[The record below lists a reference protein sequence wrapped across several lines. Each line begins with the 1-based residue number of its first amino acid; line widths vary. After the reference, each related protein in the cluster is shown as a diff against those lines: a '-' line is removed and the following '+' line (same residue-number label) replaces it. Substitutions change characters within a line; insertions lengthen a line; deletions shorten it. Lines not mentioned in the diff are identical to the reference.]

1 MFVGYV
7 VCEFQFVE
15 ADNFLHPLL
24 PSGRTVRVDVHPLGH
39 LGVRLA
45 CHDPSAVVELVS
57 EVVRSHH
64 VQQQDVL
71 GLGVQAGHFKL
82 HLWKHLPRNK
92 IFYSLKSGVRCEK
105 C

>member
-1 MFVGYV
+1 M
-7 VCEFQFVE
+7 E

-57 EVVRSHH
+57 EVVSRHH

-71 GLGVQAGHFKL
+71 GLGVETREAKF
-82 HLWKHLPRNK
+82 HLREHL
-92 IFYSLKSGVRCEK
+92 SGK
-105 C
+105 